1 MLIDDF
7 LSHYAVVERH
17 AIDVEASPDA
27 VYRAIRSADLAR
39 ALPVRLLLALR
50 ALPAALLAGPSGL
63 TTLAG
68 RARSPITLAEFERNG
83 FVVLAENPPK
93 ELLIGLVGAFWKLRG
108 AVRAT
113 DATRF
118 RAPQPSGTA
127 RAAWNFVV
135 DAGHGGKAR
144 LSTET
149 RVEPADPASARR
161 FRAYWFLVRP
171 WSGLTR
177 RCMLR
182 AIREEAEGRASAKS

>member
-1 MLIDDF
+1 VLIDDF
-7 LSHYAVVERH
+7 LSQYAVVERH
-17 AIDVEASPDA
+17 AIDVKAPPEV
-27 VYRAIRSADLAR
+27 VYLAIRSADLAG
-39 ALPVRLLLALR
+39 AFPARLLLALR
-50 ALPAALLAGPSGL
+50 ALPAALLGGRAGL
-63 TTLAG
+63 ATLAS
-68 RARSPITLAEFERNG
+68 RVRSPITLHEFERSG

-108 AVRAT
+108 GVRQT

-118 RAPQPSGTA
+118 RARQPSGTA

-135 DAGHGGKAR
+135 DAGHAGTAR

-182 AIREEAEGRASAKS
+182 AIRAEAEARASARV

>member
-63 TTLAG
+63 MTLAG

-127 RAAWNFVV
+127 RAAWN
-135 DAGHGGKAR
+135 
-144 LSTET
+144 
-149 RVEPADPASARR
+149 
-161 FRAYWFLVRP
+161 
-171 WSGLTR
+171 
-177 RCMLR
+177 
-182 AIREEAEGRASAKS
+182 